1 MLRVLLMASVL
12 AGPASQAAD
21 EPADTVAAGPVV
33 TVELHDGSRL
43 VGRVVAEDEDRLRV
57 RTPSGLEVDVSRSSI
72 ATMRKA
78 SDSALSRRKAD
89 PNYSRLMFAPT
100 GRPLRKN
107 DGYFS
112 DYELVF
118 PGFAVGLTDNF
129 SLAGGVSTIP
139 AIGLSDQMVYV
150 SPKLGFNLSER
161 AAVSIGALFAGADW
175 DDGFDSVGIGFA
187 VGTFGSPD
195 RSLSVGLGLARE
207 LGNEY
212 ADTEPILMLGGQA
225 RLSDSMALVSENWF
239 FLGGDVRMSDQP
251 LGVALRFFGERL
263 SADVGVVLIGEV
275 LDEGFPIP
283 WLSVSYHFGPGR
295 AARTARRPPPM
306 LTGTGRRP

>member
-12 AGPASQAAD
+12 AGPASQGVD
-21 EPADTVAAGPVV
+21 EPETLVGGPSV
-33 TVELHDGSRL
+33 TVELEDGSRL
-43 VGRVVAEDEDRLRV
+43 IGRVIAEDEVRLRV
-57 RTPSGLEVDVSRSSI
+57 RTPSGLEVDVLRSTI
-72 ATMRKA
+72 ASLRAA
-78 SDSALSRRKAD
+78 SAPALSHRRPD
-89 PNYSRLMFAPT
+89 PNYSRLMFSPT
-100 GRPLRKN
+100 GRPLRKG

-139 AIGLSDQMVYV
+139 AIGLSNQMVYV
-150 SPKLGFNLSER
+150 SPKLGFNLSDR

-187 VGTFGSPD
+187 VGTFGTPD

-225 RLSDSMALVSENWF
+225 RLSDSIALVSENWF
-239 FLGGDVRMSDQP
+239 FLGGDLRMSDQP

-283 WLSVSYHFGPGR
+283 WLSFSYHFGPGR
-295 AARTARRPPPM
+295 SSPSARRPAPM
-306 LTGTGRRP
+306 LTSAGRRP